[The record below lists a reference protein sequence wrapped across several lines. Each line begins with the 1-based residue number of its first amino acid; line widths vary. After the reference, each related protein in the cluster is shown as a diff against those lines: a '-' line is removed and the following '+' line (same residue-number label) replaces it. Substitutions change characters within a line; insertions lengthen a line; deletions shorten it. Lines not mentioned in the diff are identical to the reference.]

1 MMGGLKRKFGDNI
14 HMKILPMILLL
25 SSLQSWA
32 RSQTQL
38 KPFVTD
44 YCTAY
49 VEGTR
54 EQPNLWKHCCEEHDL
69 YFWAGGSLEDRKT
82 SDLRLKSCVEK
93 TGARTQ
99 AVLIYT
105 AVSIGGSSPIRFKTK
120 QWGHAWE
127 GRQRYVSLTEDE
139 TSKIINHLDIHN
151 QEMSADLK
159 QSLKEQLNSRL
170 DSK

>member
-1 MMGGLKRKFGDNI
+1 
-14 HMKILPMILLL
+14 MKKMIMLLVL
-25 SSLQSWA
+25 ISLNGWA
-32 RSQTQL
+32 KSDWSLR
-38 KPFVTD
+38 PFETD

-49 VEGTR
+49 AEGTR
-54 EQPNLWKHCCEEHDL
+54 AQPNLWKHCCEEHDL
-69 YFWAGGSLEDRKT
+69 YFWAGGSLDDRKT
-82 SDLRLKSCVEK
+82 SDLRLKTCVEK

-105 AVSIGGSSPIRFKTK
+105 AVSIGGSSPIRFKKK

-139 TSKIINHLDIHN
+139 TSKIIHHLDTHN